1 MRRAALVLPG
11 VLFAG
16 ITPPRAQ
23 TLKGWTKGKG
33 FGWVWGSQDETGAL
47 NAILTPVRIL
57 QAMRRVENGKVYDL
71 SVPLDQFS
79 YKFAGH
85 SPTSIVSYRSPEGVK
100 RGGRH
105 LLGGLLGW
113 VLWAFA
119 GRAKAGFGEAR

>member
-1 MRRAALVLPG
+1 MRCVASLLIVALL
-11 VLFAG
+11 AG
-16 ITPPRAQ
+16 TASLRAQ

-47 NAILTPVRIL
+47 NAILTPARIL
-57 QAMRRVENGKVYDL
+57 QAMQRVEKGKVYDL

-113 VLWAFA
+113 VLWEFA
-119 GRAKAGFGEAR
+119 GRAEAGFGEAR